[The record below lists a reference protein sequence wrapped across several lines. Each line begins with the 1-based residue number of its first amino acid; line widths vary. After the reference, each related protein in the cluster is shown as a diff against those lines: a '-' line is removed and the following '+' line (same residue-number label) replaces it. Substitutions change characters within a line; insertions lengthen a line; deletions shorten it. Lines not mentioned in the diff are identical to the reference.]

1 MASLILFAHG
11 ARDPEWARPLER
23 LREAV
28 LARRPDLDV
37 RLAFLEFMAPTLP
50 EAIDAAV
57 AAGAHEVDVAPVF
70 LAQGGHVK
78 RDLPAMLADAAAR
91 HPAVKLAVHPSLG
104 EAQSVVEAL
113 AQAALAG
120 LGASQDAVAGGR

>member
-1 MASLILFAHG
+1 MAGLILFAHG

-28 LARRPDLDV
+28 LASRPDLDV

-50 EAIDAAV
+50 EAIDAVA
-57 AAGAHEVDVAPVF
+57 AAGAAEITIAPVF

-78 RDLPAMLADAAAR
+78 RDLPVMLAEAAAR
-91 HPAVKLAVHPSLG
+91 HPALRLAVQPSLG
-104 EAQSVVEAL
+104 ENQAVVEAL
-113 AQAALAG
+113 AQAALTG
-120 LGASQDAVAGGR
+120 LGVAHDVVTGR